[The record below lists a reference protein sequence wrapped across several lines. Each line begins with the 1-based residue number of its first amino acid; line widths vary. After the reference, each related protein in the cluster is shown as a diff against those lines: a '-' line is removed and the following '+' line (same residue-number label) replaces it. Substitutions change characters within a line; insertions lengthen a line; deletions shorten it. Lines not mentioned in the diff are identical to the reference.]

1 MKRVK
6 LTCDVFY
13 GTIKAINHSH
23 VGGVGC
29 TVVLDDD
36 SEMRLSPTDLTRL
49 RGLIN
54 VGTAVIVYTDKE
66 GTKLYLNVYPKAI
79 RGMMFNVDA
88 PEVTINL
95 TQDKGNSVLSFFQDW
110 VFKIRGN

>member
-1 MKRVK
+1 MKKVK
-6 LTCDVFY
+6 QTCDAYF

-54 VGTAVIVYTDKE
+54 VGTAVIVYTDKD

-79 RGMMFNVDA
+79 RGEMFNID
-88 PEVTINL
+88 EKELTI
-95 TQDKGNSVLSFFQDW
+95 TFAQDKGNSVLNFFQDW